1 MMKEGRGWRKGDQEI
16 RVSGKRIED
25 RGQKTEDRHGGISN
39 TEQGISNAEGGKR
52 MEDGHLRVYTR
63 SLLQR
68 REKPKIS
75 ANPEPL

>member
-1 MMKEGRGWRKGDQEI
+1 MNNRLLSFGGKKALARAEGRGTMT
-16 RVSGKRIED
+16 ED
-25 RGQKTEDRHGGISN
+25 GGQKTEGRHG
-39 TEQGISNAEGGKR
+39 GISNAEGGKR

-68 REKPKIS
+68 REKPQIP